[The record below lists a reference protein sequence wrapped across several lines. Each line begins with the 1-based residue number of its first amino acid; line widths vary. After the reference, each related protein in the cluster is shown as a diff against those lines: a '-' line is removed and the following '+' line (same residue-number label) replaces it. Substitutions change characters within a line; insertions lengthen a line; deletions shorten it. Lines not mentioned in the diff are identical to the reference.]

1 MEEVL
6 VDVYCPATAKSYEFL
21 VPKTMNAK
29 NCLKGM
35 AEGIMGFESNS
46 ELFDLEEDV
55 FLYDYDSRSV
65 VNEGHTIT
73 EAGIKSGAKLMI
85 L

>member
-6 VDVYCPATAKSYEFL
+6 VEVSCPATAKSYEFL
-21 VPKTMNAK
+21 IPKEMHAGAAMK
-29 NCLKGM
+29 RI
-35 AEGIMGFESNS
+35 AADIMGFEANDA
-46 ELFDLEEDV
+46 LFDSGDEV
-55 FLYDYDSRSV
+55 ILYDYDSRSV
-65 VNEGHTIT
+65 VNQEYTVL